1 MTRLDLL
8 KRVINKADP
17 VQTYLLT
24 MKLAG
29 RKDGIPICDSEG
41 NMTVKTAEEWLR

>member
-17 VQTYLLT
+17 DT
-24 MKLAG
+24 
-29 RKDGIPICDSEG
+29 EG

>member
-1 MTRLDLL
+1 MTKIDLL

-17 VQTYLLT
+17 MKTYLLT

-41 NMTVKTAEEWLR
+41 NMTVKSVEEWLK

>member
-1 MTRLDLL
+1 MTRLDIL

-24 MKLAG
+24 MAMAN
-29 RKDGIPICDSEG
+29 RNEGIPICDQSG